1 MDTKRTNRKRLLVL
15 HATYQL
21 GGAERVLQRLLT
33 SLSQYMDVH
42 ACALYEPGSV
52 GEQLQK
58 SNVPVYAL
66 HGRSRTD
73 WRVLPRFVRLVR
85 QIRPDV
91 VFTIDSPYPLLYA
104 VLARRLGWIPK
115 LAVSVR
121 TFGKVHRQREMA
133 ISRKLASGVIDV
145 LIALSE
151 IQKRFLIETEGWKAR
166 RVEVIPNG
174 IDLQRFSPVGEHLRE
189 QWQLS
194 PDTPVFG
201 IVSMLRPEKNVSLFL
216 RAARRVLSTM
226 PEARAFIVGDGVQRA
241 ELERMA
247 EQMNIQQQVVFTGVV
262 EHIPPVWRTMDV
274 AVLTSRVEGLPN
286 VLIEAAACGVPAVS
300 TNAGAVRDIV
310 IDGETGFVVMVD
322 DESALAERILYLLQH
337 PTERKRMGER
347 ARQHAEAHFDLH
359 RMVERYAQV
368 LQGL

>member
-1 MDTKRTNRKRLLVL
+1 MDAKRIDSKRLLVL

-33 SLSQYMDVH
+33 SLTSYMDVY
-42 ACALYEPGSV
+42 ACALYELGSV
-52 GEQLQK
+52 GEQLQQAG
-58 SNVPVYAL
+58 VPMWAL

-133 ISRKLASGVIDV
+133 IARKLASGVVDV

-151 IQKRFLIETEGWKAR
+151 TQKRFLIETEGWKAR
-166 RVEVIPNG
+166 RIEVIPNG
-174 IDLQRFSPVGEHLRE
+174 IDLQRFSPQGENLRE

-194 PDTPVFG
+194 QETPVFG
-201 IVSMLRPEKNVSLFL
+201 IVSMLRPEKNIPLFL
-216 RAARRVLSTM
+216 RTAQRVLSVM
-226 PEARAFIVGDGVQRA
+226 PQAKAFVVGDGVQRA
-241 ELERMA
+241 ELEQMA
-247 EQMNIQQQVVFTGVV
+247 EQMRIQQQVVFTGVI
-262 EHIPPVWRTMDV
+262 EDIPAVWRTLDV

-300 TNAGAVRDIV
+300 TDVGAVRDV
-310 IDGETGFVVMVD
+310 VLDGETGFVVPLQ
-322 DESALAERILYLLQH
+322 DEDTLARRILYLLQH
-337 PTERKRMGER
+337 PHERQRMGEH
-347 ARQHAEAHFDLH
+347 ARRYAEARFDL
-359 RMVERYAQV
+359 RQMVERYAQLLEDV
-368 LQGL
+368 